1 MKQIS
6 TWRVDFVCVNPIP
19 CVGSGSYPIA
29 RHPSHS
35 QWSVGNG
42 TWRPPPCRN
51 DRTKT
56 LTCAATSQKCMVLV
70 FFFGGGVRFISIST
84 NVGQCF
90 FSGGWWIIISLSRCF
105 NWILIVWGCCII
117 FFQMFYLAFHVRAT
131 SEVCIVGY
139 WTLVLVAF
147 RGLLASRQVMC
158 ICQAVSQQHKMKRWW
173 LPLGNRKCW
182 MYWMC

>member
-1 MKQIS
+1 MLVFVSIVIIVFSGGVTPEFPKSQIYQIPNAPCTSIVHTHIFIYSYVFVLGETNIHMKG
-6 TWRVDFVCVNPIP
+6 RFCVCVNPIP

-35 QWSVGNG
+35 QWSFGNG
-42 TWRPPPCRN
+42 TWRPPPRRN

-70 FFFGGGVRFISIST
+70 FFFWGGGVRFISIST

-105 NWILIVWGCCII
+105 NWILIVAES
-117 FFQMFYLAFHVRAT
+117 FFSRCFIWPFTWEQ
-131 SEVCIVGY
+131 
-139 WTLVLVAF
+139 
-147 RGLLASRQVMC
+147 LLKFV
-158 ICQAVSQQHKMKRWW
+158 
-173 LPLGNRKCW
+173 
-182 MYWMC
+182 